1 MALAVSRS
9 ICDRRDTA
17 RRTLNERSRCT
28 VIAQSIDTNN
38 DMTTGFAQRVFAWTC
53 VLSGVTASNPRQAS
67 RATPPASEH
76 GDAANAADAIR
87 SPGRGPTLWL
97 AVSLSMGSAIALGL
111 ARFSYA
117 LLLPPMKIDLGWSF
131 AQAGAMNTANAL
143 GYLLGALAFP
153 RLSRRWSA
161 GTLFVGGCI
170 ATAVLM
176 AITGVLSDTG
186 ALLVQRVATGIASAF
201 IFVSGGV
208 LAARLATSRPRD
220 AGLVLGLYYG
230 GTGWGIVA
238 SALLVPVSLAS
249 FTLVHRTHDWQMA
262 WFALAVACVALSL
275 VAARAARRIDRQHV
289 IRTGTGDATAA
300 APRATPML
308 RYAFALAGYGLFG
321 VGYIGYMTFIIA
333 LLRNGGMSEG
343 VVTGFYLLLGVATIV
358 SARIWSK
365 LLDRMRGGQALA
377 LLNALLA
384 LATLLPAIV
393 AHPAVAFASGVLF
406 GATFLSAVASTTAF
420 VRHNLPAAHWG
431 RGISAFTIVFAF
443 GQIVGPT
450 VIGLVSDGVGLERG
464 LIYSACLLA
473 AGAVLA
479 ALQTS
484 LSQTPIR

>member
-1 MALAVSRS
+1 
-9 ICDRRDTA
+9 
-17 RRTLNERSRCT
+17 
-28 VIAQSIDTNN
+28 
-38 DMTTGFAQRVFAWTC
+38 MTTGFARRDI
-53 VLSGVTASNPRQAS
+53 SSN
-67 RATPPASEH
+67 
-76 GDAANAADAIR
+76 DNAAD
-87 SPGRGPTLWL
+87 SPGRWPTLWL

-117 LLLPPMKIDLGWSF
+117 LLLPPMKSDLGWTF

-143 GYLLGALAFP
+143 GYLLGALVFP
-153 RLSRRWSA
+153 RVSRRWSA
-161 GTLFVGGCI
+161 GKLFVGGCV
-170 ATAVLM
+170 ATALLM
-176 AITGVLSDTG
+176 AITGMLSDTN
-186 ALLVQRVATGIASAF
+186 ALFVQRVATGIASAF

-208 LAARLATSRPRD
+208 LAARLATSSPRD

-238 SALLVPVSLAS
+238 SALLVPASLASLAS
-249 FTLVHRTHDWQMA
+249 FSLEHRAHDWQIA
-262 WFALAVACVALSL
+262 WFALSVACVALSW
-275 VAARAARRIDRQHV
+275 VAGRAACRIDSQHV
-289 IRTGTGDATAA
+289 LHTGSSGAA
-300 APRATPML
+300 ATTQHAAPM
-308 RYAFALAGYGLFG
+308 RHYAFALAGYGLFG

-333 LLRNGGMSEG
+333 LLRNGGMSES

-384 LATLLPAIV
+384 LATLMPAIV
-393 AHPAVAFASGVLF
+393 AHPVVAFASGVLF

-450 VIGLVSDGVGLERG
+450 VIGWVSDGVGLERG

-473 AGAVLA
+473 VGAVLA
-479 ALQTS
+479 GLQRS
-484 LSQTPIR
+484 LTLRAPSAN

>member
-1 MALAVSRS
+1 
-9 ICDRRDTA
+9 
-17 RRTLNERSRCT
+17 
-28 VIAQSIDTNN
+28 
-38 DMTTGFAQRVFAWTC
+38 MTTGFAQRVIAWTY
-53 VLSGVTASNPRQAS
+53 VLSGVTASKPRHAS
-67 RATPPASEH
+67 RATPPAGEH
-76 GDAANAADAIR
+76 ADAADATEF
-87 SPGRGPTLWL
+87 PARGPTLWL

-117 LLLPPMKIDLGWSF
+117 LLLPPMKSDLGWSF

-143 GYLLGALAFP
+143 GYLIGALAFP

-161 GTLFVGGCI
+161 GALFVGGCV
-170 ATAVLM
+170 ATALLM
-176 AITGVLSDTG
+176 ALTGVLSDTG

-238 SALLVPVSLAS
+238 SALLVPASLAS
-249 FTLVHRTHDWQMA
+249 FALVHRAHDWQLA

-275 VAARAARRIDRQHV
+275 IAGRAARRIDQHHL
-289 IRTGTGDATAA
+289 IRTGTSDAA
-300 APRATPML
+300 AAVQQAAPML

-384 LATLLPAIV
+384 LATLMPAIV
-393 AHPAVAFASGVLF
+393 AHPVVAFASGVLF

-450 VIGLVSDGVGLERG
+450 VIGWVSDGVGLERG

>member
-1 MALAVSRS
+1 MNNLAG
-9 ICDRRDTA
+9 A
-17 RRTLNERSRCT
+17 ERSPRR
-28 VIAQSIDTNN
+28 AQ
-38 DMTTGFAQRVFAWTC
+38 
-53 VLSGVTASNPRQAS
+53 
-67 RATPPASEH
+67 H
-76 GDAANAADAIR
+76 GSTADATDTDVAG
-87 SPGRGPTLWL
+87 SPRRGPTLWL

-117 LLLPPMKIDLGWSF
+117 LLLPPMKADLGWSF
-131 AQAGAMNTANAL
+131 AQSGAMNTANAL

-161 GTLFVGGCI
+161 GALFVAGCV
-170 ATAVLM
+170 ATALLM
-176 AITGVLSDTG
+176 AMTGMLSDTN
-186 ALLVQRVATGIASAF
+186 ALFAQRVATGIASAF

-208 LAARLATSRPRD
+208 LAARLATSHPRD

-238 SALLVPVSLAS
+238 SALLVPLSLAS
-249 FTLVHRTHDWQMA
+249 LSAVQRAHGWQLA
-262 WFALAVACVALSL
+262 WFALAAACVALSL
-275 VAARAARRIDRQHV
+275 IAGRAARRIDSQHV
-289 IRTGTGDATAA
+289 LRKDAAGAA
-300 APRATPML
+300 STNERAAPML

-321 VGYIGYMTFIIA
+321 VGYIGYMTFIVA
-333 LLRNGGMSEG
+333 LLRNDGMSEG
-343 VVTGFYLLLGVATIV
+343 VVTGFYLLLGVATIL

-384 LATLLPAIV
+384 LATLMPAIV
-393 AHPAVAFASGVLF
+393 THPVIAFASGLLF

-450 VIGLVSDGVGLERG
+450 VIGWVSDGVGLERG
-464 LIYSACLLA
+464 LIYSACVLA
-473 AGAVLA
+473 AGAALA
-479 ALQTS
+479 GIQKALNATRPS
-484 LSQTPIR
+484 VN